1 MRKTVF
7 RAIGVLILL
16 LCVALPASADGP
28 VINVDAGD
36 DPLVI
41 RGTLTGAT
49 GSFSG
54 NVRITLTGGGTTAL
68 RLLPDDL
75 SHDED
80 SAYDIDRTYIT
91 IPGGTSFIENQP
103 RDVRVTVSNVTRPG
117 TYTGELVLY
126 LAEHENPEVDGR
138 ALPIELHIDAAPS
151 VTPVEASRSIQVVRC
166 YTAVDCFIARLLLPA
181 SVVDDEWA
189 IQLENKTV
197 QPVQVTDFAV
207 LMDGDNTHHVL
218 RTTQVSAD
226 VPIELPASDV
236 TTVDLEIDR
245 ASLPSDRYQG
255 SLRFGLEGTDTPV
268 SVTVDLSVRDGPFW
282 PLIVTLLGILG
293 GRLMR
298 QLSTAEAQKQR
309 ELVVKYAAVE
319 AKAAKIKDPVAKT
332 QIREQLNQWK
342 DRLDKD
348 EDTQQL
354 EQDLTKIEGQIDSLL
369 VLDDVEG
376 KVSAGGFDSLLIKLE
391 PTLTAARKAALEG
404 NVEEARRLQGEAEQE
419 WQNAARA
426 DRSMSGLVDEL
437 SLMGNVWRDS
447 TDRMGA
453 GEAADIRP
461 SLLLRFIGWLGGARV
476 ISTEVE
482 WVMWQVFSFVFLVAL
497 VLVGLK
503 SLYVN
508 AGATF
513 GATGLYDYLGLLL
526 WGFSST
532 VAQKT
537 LQNLTVP

>member
-1 MRKTVF
+1 M
-7 RAIGVLILL
+7 
-16 LCVALPASADGP
+16 
-28 VINVDAGD
+28 
-36 DPLVI
+36 
-41 RGTLTGAT
+41 
-49 GSFSG
+49 
-54 NVRITLTGGGTTAL
+54 
-68 RLLPDDL
+68 
-75 SHDED
+75 
-80 SAYDIDRTYIT
+80 
-91 IPGGTSFIENQP
+91 
-103 RDVRVTVSNVTRPG
+103 
-117 TYTGELVLY
+117 
-126 LAEHENPEVDGR
+126 
-138 ALPIELHIDAAPS
+138 
-151 VTPVEASRSIQVVRC
+151 
-166 YTAVDCFIARLLLPA
+166 
-181 SVVDDEWA
+181 
-189 IQLENKTV
+189 
-197 QPVQVTDFAV
+197 TDFAV

-268 SVTVDLSVRDGPFW
+268 SVAVDLSVRDGPFW

-319 AKAAKIKDPVAKT
+319 AKAAKIKDPEAKT

>member
-1 MRKTVF
+1 MTSP
-7 RAIGVLILL
+7 
-16 LCVALPASADGP
+16 VAADGP
-28 VINVDAGD
+28 VINVDEGD

-41 RGTLTGAT
+41 RGILTGAT

-54 NVRITLTGGGTTAL
+54 NVRITVTGGGTTDL
-68 RLLPDDL
+68 RLLATDL
-75 SHDED
+75 THNED
-80 SAYDIDRTYIT
+80 STYDIDRTNIS
-91 IPGGTSFIENQP
+91 IPGGTSFTENQP
-103 RDVRVTVSNVTRPG
+103 RDVRVTVNNVTRPG
-117 TYTGELVLY
+117 VYEGDLLFY
-126 LAEHENPEVDGR
+126 LAEHENPEEDGR
-138 ALPIELHIDAAPS
+138 VVPLELHIDAAPS

-166 YTAVDCFIARLLLPA
+166 YTAADCLIARLLLPA

-189 IQLENKTV
+189 IQLDNKTV

-207 LMDGDNTHHVL
+207 LMDGDNTHQVL
-218 RTTQVSAD
+218 RSTQVSAD
-226 VPIELPASDV
+226 VPIEMPASDV
-236 TTVDLEIDR
+236 TTIDLEIDR
-245 ASLPSDRYQG
+245 VSLPSDRYQG
-255 SLRFGLEGTDTPV
+255 SLRFGLEGADTPV

-282 PLIVTLLGILG
+282 PLVVTLLGILG

-309 ELVVKYAAVE
+309 ELVVRYAAVE
-319 AKAAKIKDPVAKT
+319 AKAAKIKDPEAKA
-332 QIREQLNQWK
+332 QIREQLGLWK

-348 EDTQQL
+348 EDTQKL
-354 EQDLTKIEGQIDSLL
+354 ELDLTKIEGQIDSLL
-369 VLDDVEG
+369 VLEDVEN
-376 KVSAGGFDSLLIKLE
+376 KVAAGGFDSLLLKLE

-404 NVEEARRLQGEAEQE
+404 NVEEARRLQEAAEQE
-419 WQNAARA
+419 WQKAARA
-426 DRSMSGLVDEL
+426 DGSMSGLVDEL
-437 SLMGNVWRDS
+437 GRIGDAWRDS
-447 TDRMGA
+447 TDRMRAGA
-453 GEAADIRP
+453 GTDTGP
-461 SLLLRFIGWLGGARV
+461 TLLLRLIGWLGGARV

-482 WVMWQVFSFVFLVAL
+482 WIMWQVFSFVFLVAL

-537 LQNLTVP
+537 LQNLAVP